1 VGSNSYTI
9 FFLLILSLRYQIC
22 IYLRIMAKTKTNT
35 SKKMHPVVHFEM
47 PVSDRKRSAKFYS
60 KTFGW
65 DMNMLG
71 KENRN
76 YTLASTSESSKSGV
90 PKKQGMINGGFYEKN
105 SEMPAQYPSVVIAVD
120 NLKTMM
126 KKVTK
131 AGGEVLG
138 EPRDVPGYGKYVS
151 FYDTEGNRVAMMEPS
166 MVMEGTKK
174 VKKK

>member
-1 VGSNSYTI
+1 MLGHK
-9 FFLLILSLRYQIC
+9 IC
-22 IYLRIMAKTKTNT
+22 IYLHVMAKKKEIVA
-35 SKKMHPVVHFEM
+35 KKMYPVVHFEM

-65 DMNMLG
+65 NMNMLG
-71 KENRN
+71 KENGN
-76 YTLASTSESSKSGV
+76 YTLAGTSESSKSGV

-120 NLKTMM
+120 NLKQMM
-126 KKVTK
+126 KKITK

-138 EPRDVPGYGKYVS
+138 EPTDIPGYGKYVS

-166 MVMEGTKK
+166 MVMEGTRKI
-174 VKKK
+174 KKK